1 MKKNAFTLAEV
12 LVALGIIGI
21 VAALTLPHLA
31 KLNQEAGVGSL
42 LSSTQ
47 TTLEE
52 AFGRIIIDNPR
63 TPLSSLNVEAEL
75 SKHLAM
81 FSGSGGYTL
90 KNGVVLSFS
99 NEKNGSVP
107 GGEALKNIYIDI
119 NGDNPPGIEGVDKF
133 TFTLSSHGLVI
144 PQTCAGMIANNGWKI
159 PKGYSAPG
167 CKDYNVALSNPGAYT
182 PDDDDED
189 CESGIYIG
197 SGANKTCC
205 NLKTD
210 PTCGTDSDPCA
221 TVGKV
226 KDASGNCVCPQA
238 LIDACTAQG
247 EGYYLDNN
255 CNCIE
260 PGTTD
265 PCEGV
270 TCGQCEKCENG
281 SCVEDLAPEGCAPCV
296 QDKECSW
303 NQKWSSKECK
313 CVPRCAT
320 GETAWQEPNTK
331 AVYCYKCEGDT
342 WLNFHTGACNINTPF
357 FSPSDFNCLA
367 SGVCPNKEVKV
378 NGRRWTGA
386 KENAQEELAELF
398 DKVLYNKLYTELKN
412 TLGADWN
419 TSGYGSSAYETFDQW
434 FVAMYLHSKAAIID
448 STATINSGQKAY
460 ITGRSGSWH
469 NGYAYY
475 NPYECIRGFLETMN
489 RLISIKVTIINE
501 GSALKADVDRKT
513 GAVEPS
519 SDSDEE

>member
-1 MKKNAFTLAEV
+1 MRIAQNMKKKAFTLAEV

-52 AFGRIIIDNPR
+52 AFGRIILDNPR
-63 TPLSSLNVEAEL
+63 TPLSSLNVESEL

-99 NEKNGSVP
+99 GGSGSVP
-107 GGEALKNIYIDI
+107 GGVALKNINIDI
-119 NGDNPPGIEGVDKF
+119 NGDNPPGTEGVDKF

-144 PQTCAGMIANNGWKI
+144 PQTCAGMIANNGWKV
-159 PKGYSAPG
+159 PKDYNAATCTS
-167 CKDYNVALSNPGAYT
+167 YNVALSNPGAYI

-197 SGANKTCC
+197 SGAKKICC

-210 PTCGTDSDPCA
+210 PTCGTGSDPCA

-255 CNCIE
+255 CNCVE
-260 PGTTD
+260 PGATD

-281 SCVEDLAPEGCAPCV
+281 NCVEDLAPEGCSPCPE
-296 QDKECSW
+296 QECPDEQYWDFDKCMCVNRCSD
-303 NQKWSSKECK
+303 
-313 CVPRCAT
+313 
-320 GETAWQEPNTK
+320 GQEFVRGVCTEP
-331 AVYCYKCEGDT
+331 CEWPKTRDSA
-342 WLNFHTGACNINTPF
+342 GACIYDEYMNTDF
-357 FSPSDFNCLA
+357 CGDAHKSPTWIMTVGG
-367 SGVCPNKEVKV
+367 SG
-378 NGRRWTGA
+378 
-386 KENAQEELAELF
+386 QL
-398 DKVLYNKLYTELKN
+398 N
-412 TLGADWN
+412 TLQCGVD
-419 TSGYGSSAYETFDQW
+419 
-434 FVAMYLHSKAAIID
+434 HD
-448 STATINSGQKAY
+448 S
-460 ITGRSGSWH
+460 
-469 NGYAYY
+469 
-475 NPYECIRGFLETMN
+475 RGEGW
-489 RLISIKVTIINE
+489 E
-501 GSALKADVDRKT
+501 GSLLKARFCL
-513 GAVEPS
+513 P
-519 SDSDEE
+519 